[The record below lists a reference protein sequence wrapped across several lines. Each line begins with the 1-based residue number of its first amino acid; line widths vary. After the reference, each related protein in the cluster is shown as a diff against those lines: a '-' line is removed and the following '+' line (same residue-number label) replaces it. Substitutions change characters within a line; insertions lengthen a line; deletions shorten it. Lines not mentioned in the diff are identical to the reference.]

1 MKPIR
6 IAALVLSLLFALS
19 FVSGCSRQAEPD
31 VVSSVGT
38 SSAAM
43 PLPSVPQTSPQTGT
57 DEARPLSTIQY
68 NSLNMLNYLVALT
81 QEVNA
86 SRSSRLYLEQT
97 YIDLYTNTS
106 PESVDAATLR
116 QIKSLLNAMEKYRM
130 STVKWERLEY
140 IHDQRLAK
148 AVREALPSQLSVMNI
163 MQSSSLKKLIG
174 AVVYMGIESYANYQ
188 ASAQASE
195 EEFLLDGWA
204 LDDEAAAVLHQTRL
218 DTFEYMVDTV
228 RAYGLPGHLALS
240 ETAVADFVEWKN
252 KSNNARKIQFFESNE
267 ETYRA
272 FGPYWLTLVHCYY
285 EAEDYEACLRAM
297 DAYEALNITIFRNDY
312 ELAQT
317 LPLAIVAAKSALPQ
331 DEYIRLAA
339 RYAKTICQN
348 TDNSDWELRYFAAQT
363 YVELYA
369 LSQNQ
374 AFLDEAFSITLD
386 NVNCL
391 IEEQQLLNQVYLAD
405 VQKAEVPEN
414 ASKEQKAEINAYN
427 RLLVQRRASELP
439 PVSEPLLLNC
449 ELLFALAREK
459 DIDEKEQR
467 RIDAILHGGESAF
480 LVEPLNGLYRF
491 DGTAANAA
499 EVSAQFSG
507 SSLTLSAQYVS
518 DRSVITVTVYSDDQE
533 TVFDDWTISKVNR
546 PDKGDPASFT
556 AVYTSA
562 SAKSFSYQAGMT
574 VRIEI
579 SAGEGIEE
587 APVCIDYQVNAIK
600 RYLVFPGVSFERI
613 AQ

>member
-1 MKPIR
+1 
-6 IAALVLSLLFALS
+6 
-19 FVSGCSRQAEPD
+19 
-31 VVSSVGT
+31 
-38 SSAAM
+38 
-43 PLPSVPQTSPQTGT
+43 
-57 DEARPLSTIQY
+57 
-68 NSLNMLNYLVALT
+68 
-81 QEVNA
+81 
-86 SRSSRLYLEQT
+86 
-97 YIDLYTNTS
+97 
-106 PESVDAATLR
+106 
-116 QIKSLLNAMEKYRM
+116 
-130 STVKWERLEY
+130 
-140 IHDQRLAK
+140 
-148 AVREALPSQLSVMNI
+148 
-163 MQSSSLKKLIG
+163 
-174 AVVYMGIESYANYQ
+174 
-188 ASAQASE
+188 
-195 EEFLLDGWA
+195 
-204 LDDEAAAVLHQTRL
+204 
-218 DTFEYMVDTV
+218 
-228 RAYGLPGHLALS
+228 
-240 ETAVADFVEWKN
+240 
-252 KSNNARKIQFFESNE
+252 
-267 ETYRA
+267 
-272 FGPYWLTLVHCYY
+272 VHCYY